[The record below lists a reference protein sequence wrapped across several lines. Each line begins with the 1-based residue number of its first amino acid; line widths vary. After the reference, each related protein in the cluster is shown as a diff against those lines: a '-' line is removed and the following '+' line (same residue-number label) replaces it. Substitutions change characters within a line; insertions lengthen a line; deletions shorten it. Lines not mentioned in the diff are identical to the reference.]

1 MVKIVCDS
9 TADLT
14 PDIVQKY
21 GITVVPLNIHFGLET
36 LQDGIDINAEIF
48 YKRLITDSNHPT
60 TSAPAPGLFAD
71 AYKELAKETDEILV
85 LTISGGISATYESAL
100 QAKAMVGDVCKIE
113 VIDTLL
119 TVGAEFIVVLRA
131 VQAAEQGAGLKE
143 IVAMVKDIMPR
154 VHAYGMFDTLEYL
167 QKGGRIGKVQAFVGS
182 MLKFHPIITLKG
194 GLVTPA
200 GRTRSKSQGVEFL
213 VNLVKDAK
221 GVEEMVIQDATT
233 PDDLDAFAEKLNIY
247 YPKDKMYRTKVGPV
261 IGTHVGPN
269 VLFTC
274 YLESK

>member
-14 PDIVQKY
+14 PDVIQKY
-21 GITVVPLNIHFGLET
+21 GISIVPLNIHFGLES
-36 LQDGIDINAEIF
+36 LQDGIDITADTF

-71 AYKELAKETDEILV
+71 VYKELAKETDEILV

-119 TVGAEFIVVLRA
+119 TVGAAFIVVLRA
-131 VQAAEQGAGLKE
+131 AQAAQQGAKLHE
-143 IVAMVKDIMPR
+143 IASMVKDIMPR

-167 QKGGRIGKVQAFVGS
+167 QKGGRIGRVQAFVGS
-182 MLKFHPIITLKG
+182 MLKFHPIITLKD

-200 GRTRSKSQGVEFL
+200 GRTRSKSQGVDFL
-213 VNLVKDAK
+213 INLVKEAK
-221 GVEEMVIQDATT
+221 GLEEMVVQDATT
-233 PDDLDAFAEKLNIY
+233 PDDLEAFAEKLSAY
-247 YPKDKMYRTKVGPV
+247 YPREKMYRTKVGPV

-269 VLFTC
+269 VLFVC